1 MKIHGISKVS
11 SEKRYKIDMRSSVPP
26 HSIEELCISIGC
38 EKRRVY
44 LRTGTS
50 DTEMVGQIFV
60 DEAFTL
66 AKLPRR
72 NEFARWLSACRRGG
86 KRPLIVDAGANVGLS
101 ALMFYAQIAD
111 ATVVA
116 IEPDPEN
123 FALLV
128 ANTEGTSILP
138 LPAALGGATGRVVVT
153 DPGRGAWGIQTM
165 AGPAPCGST
174 LVPVV
179 TVDEIVS
186 VFSERCQPCIVK
198 IDIEGFEAEVFAA
211 GGEWLDQV
219 PLVIVELHDWMLLG
233 ARTSHVVLHRLL
245 QSDRDF
251 VIVGENLFCM
261 LNEME
266 KSTCALIGKF
276 PDCESD

>member
-1 MKIHGISKVS
+1 M
-11 SEKRYKIDMRSSVPP
+11 DMRSSVLG
-26 HSIEELCISIGC
+26 HGIEALWISIGR

-44 LRTGTS
+44 LRVGTS

-66 AKLPRR
+66 ANLPRR
-72 NEFARWLSACRRGG
+72 NELSQWLAACRSGG

-101 ALMFYAQIAD
+101 ALIFYSQIAD

-128 ANTEGTSILP
+128 ANTENTSILP
-138 LPAALGGATGRVVVT
+138 LPAALGGASGRVAVT
-153 DPGRGAWGIQTM
+153 DPGRGAWGVQTT
-165 AGPAPCGST
+165 AGTAPHGAT

-186 VFSERCQPCIVK
+186 VFSAFCRPCIVK
-198 IDIEGFEAEVFAA
+198 IDIEGFETEVFAA

-219 PLVIVELHDWMLLG
+219 PLVIVELHDWMLPG
-233 ARTSHVVLHRLL
+233 ARTSHVVLSRLL

-261 LNEME
+261 LNDME
-266 KSTCALIGKF
+266 KSTCALIGHSGGSEKVI
-276 PDCESD
+276 DA